1 MYFLFVLTFLACSV
15 LKWLFFTY
23 RRILGIFACWKKKEE
38 LTKFWTLFWKIFYFL
53 VGGRGGAERNR
64 GEAGVE
70 WSGALPPTKKKSFFP
85 EQRSKA
91 WVNSFFFS
99 KQAKILCSYFFEG
112 YSKWHLWL
120 NLAHVPCTSLAE
132 CPNNGISLCVG
143 LHICVPNPENF
154 FTECELEKWSLF
166 R

>member
-1 MYFLFVLTFLACSV
+1 MKITRDLCLLEKKRGVDQVLNVVLEKKLFFGWRQGRSGAEQRRSRSGVERSPTANQKKKFFSRTTFESLGQLLFFFQADKDPVFLF
-15 LKWLFFTY
+15 
-23 RRILGIFACWKKKEE
+23 
-38 LTKFWTLFWKIFYFL
+38 
-53 VGGRGGAERNR
+53 
-64 GEAGVE
+64 
-70 WSGALPPTKKKSFFP
+70 
-85 EQRSKA
+85 
-91 WVNSFFFS
+91 
-99 KQAKILCSYFFEG
+99 FEMG

-120 NLAHVPCTSLAE
+120 NLAHVPCTALAE

>member
-1 MYFLFVLTFLACSV
+1 MDNDVSQNLFVFVKKT
-15 LKWLFFTY
+15 W
-23 RRILGIFACWKKKEE
+23 ILGFFASWKKKEE
-38 LTKFWTLFWKIFYFL
+38 LTKFWTLFWEKIFFL

-64 GEAGVE
+64 GEAVVE
-70 WSGALPPTKKKSFFP
+70 WSGALPATKKKVLFQNNVRKLGSTP
-85 EQRSKA
+85 
-91 WVNSFFFS
+91 FFF
-99 KQAKILCSYFFEG
+99 QAGKDPVFLFFEMG

-120 NLAHVPCTSLAE
+120 YLAHVPCTALAE
-132 CPNNGISLCVG
+132 CPNNGISLWVG